1 MEEESIIGMI
11 NEESGKLTPKMPHH
25 IIHYNLNKKI
35 KTAIGGFYTYD

>member
-1 MEEESIIGMI
+1 ML
-11 NEESGKLTPKMPHH
+11 NEEGDNSPPKMPHH